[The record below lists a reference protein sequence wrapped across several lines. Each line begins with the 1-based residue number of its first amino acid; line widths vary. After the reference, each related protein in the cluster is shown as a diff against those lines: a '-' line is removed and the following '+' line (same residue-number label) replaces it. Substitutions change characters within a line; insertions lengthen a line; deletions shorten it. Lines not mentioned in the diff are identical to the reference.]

1 MMYCRPPVLI
11 SGELMFV
18 TAIIASRM
26 IRPPMMNEAIS
37 ARRIARGAFL
47 RGLSDSSP
55 SELAVS
61 NPYIT

>member
-1 MMYCRPPVLI
+1 M

-26 IRPPMMNEAIS
+26 IRPPMTNDAIR

-47 RGLSDSSP
+47 RGLCDSSP

-61 NPYIT
+61 KPYIT

>member
-1 MMYCRPPVLI
+1 MMYCRPPVLM
-11 SGELMFV
+11 SGDVMSV
-18 TAIIASRM
+18 TAIIASSR

-47 RGLSDSSP
+47 RGLTDSSP